1 MKFKFAIT
9 SLFFLSN
16 CAKYESPIFYFHNVS
31 NRPLKEINCKYNGN
45 KFGFDGLWLM
55 GSIKDLTANGSSIKN
70 PSFSAI
76 KLFSYEISNNEEF
89 FGKMVC
95 NLKNFKG
102 ETKNFQ
108 FEVGKN
114 DIDFL
119 ERKHFIIK
127 PWLMPVYFVAGV
139 ILPFGIG
146 KNRKVDFFIPHVN
159 IYLSQD
165 NYEIVFSN
173 DKNYFDKDNFYIEIM
188 QKNELNYIKEKTLNK
203 NLNY

>member
-1 MKFKFAIT
+1 MKFKFALT
-9 SLFFLSN
+9 FLFFLSN
-16 CAKYESPIFYFHNVS
+16 CVKYESPIFYFHNVS
-31 NRPLKEINCKYNGN
+31 DRPLKEINCDYNGN

-55 GSIKDLTANGSSIKN
+55 GSLKDMTANGSTIKN

-76 KLFSYEISNNEEF
+76 KLFSYEISNDQEF

-114 DIDFL
+114 DIEL
-119 ERKHFIIK
+119 PEKRHFITK
-127 PWLMPVYFVAGV
+127 PWLMPAYLIAGV
-139 ILPFGIG
+139 ILPSGVG
-146 KNRKVDFFIPHVN
+146 KNRKMNFFIPHVN

-165 NYEIVFSN
+165 GYEIVFSN